1 MKILSSSFGPDKTT
15 AVMEHKGKTL
25 SWNISILSH
34 AKNEDDLDRFAEI
47 NGFWA
52 HLPEIRQDQIFNIYE
67 NVKNVIHNSSTETEV
82 IYNLQPLVNEL
93 FRLNP
98 LEEIGTWLSIYS
110 DLRIPSNVY
119 DSYEETGDYR
129 NSLER
134 TYTTNQYRDLVT
146 LAVALRAMVPI
157 WGDFINLTSGLNGT
171 NFREFMALK
180 LIYETEMFYSP
191 VVDRLREYIGAF
203 IPEETPK
210 DIFNLGMSSEDF
222 PIWILARVM
231 ILRLVV
237 ADLRGTDVKK
247 SLMPFLHTY
256 VSGMVQPRNSNFAN
270 MIKEKKA
277 EGGSQNEENNLS
289 ILESHRQREELAAG
303 QIAKLVVYSR
313 DYMRMAKRIC
323 PEIPDELVEQSVKT
337 AKKLLTATIMP
348 VQVTLASWVLKRAL
362 PSRAM
367 LYFKAQ
373 EVVTCIGVAQAL
385 LLYRDHLELAA
396 LVSGIAS
403 TAEDDFQNLSTG
415 SRGRIPADMVNKIH
429 DLYPFSERPT
439 SKITESTDTREF
451 NMIILAIKEINKKF
465 SKHTWTLTLAPE
477 YVERLTKNKNDRSY
491 STPHEMRVRLAA
503 LIISLAE
510 RTF

>member
-1 MKILSSSFGPDKTT
+1 MKINSSSFGPDKTT

-34 AKNEDDLDRFAEI
+34 AKNEDNLDRFAEI
-47 NGFWA
+47 NGFWE
-52 HLPEIRQDQIFNIYE
+52 HLPEARQDQIFNIYE
-67 NVKNVIHNSSTETEV
+67 NVKDVIHKASTEDEV

-93 FRLNP
+93 FKLNP
-98 LEEIGTWLSIYS
+98 LSEIGTWLSIYS

-119 DSYEETGDYR
+119 ATYEETGDYR

-134 TYTTNQYRDLVT
+134 TYTTSQYRDLVT
-146 LAVALRAMVPI
+146 LSVTLRAMVPI

-180 LIYETEMFYSP
+180 LIYDTDLFQAP
-191 VVDRLREYIGAF
+191 VVDRLREYIRAF

-222 PIWILARVM
+222 PIWILSRLM

-256 VSGMVQPRNSNFAN
+256 VNSMVQPRNSNFAN

-277 EGGSQNEENNLS
+277 EGNSQNEENNLS
-289 ILESHRQREELAAG
+289 ILESHRQREELSAG
-303 QIAKLVVYSR
+303 QISKMVVYSR
-313 DYMRMAKRIC
+313 DSLRMAKKIC
-323 PEIPDELVEQSVKT
+323 PDIPDELVKQSLET
-337 AKKLLTATIMP
+337 AKKLMMVTIMP

-367 LYFKAQ
+367 LYFKNPD
-373 EVVTCIGVAQAL
+373 VVNCIGVAQAL
-385 LLYRDHLELAA
+385 LLHRGHLELAA
-396 LVSGIAS
+396 LVSGIPS
-403 TAEDDFQNLSTG
+403 TADDAFQNLSTG
-415 SRGRIPADMVNKIH
+415 SRGRIPNEMVEEIMA
-429 DLYPFSERPT
+429 LYPLANRPVG
-439 SKITESTDTREF
+439 KITDATDVREL
-451 NMIILAIKEINKKF
+451 NMVLQSIKEINKKF

-491 STPHEMRVRLAA
+491 STPHEMRIRLAA
-503 LIISLAE
+503 LIISLAK